1 MPLTGRGRKTLWIYT
16 GVFLFMGLLVIT
28 VPVDAMPLLVCLP
41 ALFSAFSDRI
51 GKPTAALAAALAP
64 ALLAFVPGFA
74 GSAIVYLFVIGL
86 GVLFHR
92 LLGRGSVNLAVLV
105 PSSLVLAFAFT
116 STLYLAAGQGVTI
129 GALISQWVGGFFDQL
144 MAVYRQTASEGVIR
158 EMTAFRE
165 RMEGYAVKLF
175 WGFLASSVL
184 SVMWV
189 NLLIANGV
197 NRRYPLGRWRCPDWV
212 VGLFIL
218 SGVLSLVSY
227 GKVSAVGLNL
237 LIVVLQVY
245 FFQGMAI
252 ASSFMAH
259 HEWSRFIRTIVYV
272 LILTQI
278 YIMIGIAGLGLFDT
292 WFDFRKKIRS
302 SEGDKT

>member
-1 MPLTGRGRKTLWIYT
+1 MPLTGRGQKTLWIST
-16 GVFLFMGLLVIT
+16 GVFLFMGLLAIML
-28 VPVDAMPLLVCLP
+28 PVDAMPLLVCLP
-41 ALFSAFSDRI
+41 ALYSVFSDRV
-51 GKPTAALAAALAP
+51 GKPVAALAAALAP
-64 ALLAFVPGFA
+64 ALLAFVPGYA
-74 GSAIVYLFVIGL
+74 GGVIIYLFVIGL

-92 LLGRGSVNLAVLV
+92 LFGRGSINLAVLV
-105 PSSLVLAFAFT
+105 PSSLVLACAF
-116 STLYLAAGQGVTI
+116 STVLYLAAEQGVAV
-129 GALISQWVGGFFDQL
+129 GALISQWVGGFFDQM
-144 MAVYRQTASEGVIR
+144 MAVYRQTTSEGVIR
-158 EMTAFRE
+158 EMTVFRE
-165 RMEGYAVKLF
+165 RMEGYAVQLF
-175 WGFLASSVL
+175 WGLLASSVL

-218 SGVLSLVSY
+218 AGVLSLVSY
-227 GKVSAVGLNL
+227 EGVNVVGLNL

-259 HEWSRFIRTIVYV
+259 YEWSRFIRAIVYV

-292 WFDFRKKIRS
+292 WFNFRKRIRN